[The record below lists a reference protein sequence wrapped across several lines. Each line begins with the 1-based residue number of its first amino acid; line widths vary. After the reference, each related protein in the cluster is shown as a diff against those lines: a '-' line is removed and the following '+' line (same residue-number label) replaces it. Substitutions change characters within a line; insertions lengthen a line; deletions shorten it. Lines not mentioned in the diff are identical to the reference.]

1 MTVKELIAK
10 LQQIEDQDVNVVIKG
25 TDPTDWT
32 YYNEIES
39 ISFEQHTI
47 EHDEGITILDD
58 SDDIKDYD
66 EDEIKPLLIIDAGS
80 F

>member
-10 LQQIEDQDVNVVIKG
+10 LQQVENQDVNVVIKG

-39 ISFEQHTI
+39 ISFEQNTV
-47 EHDEGITILDD
+47 EHDEGIIIIDD
-58 SDDIKDYD
+58 DDIENFDK
-66 EDEIKPLLIIDAGS
+66 DEIKPLCIIDAGS